1 MEKIK
6 FEDIQKFNDAVL
18 AIEEAKDSLTFTVKK
33 HKASVNPDFTKPYS
47 DYNEDALVIYADDFV
62 LKALNGASID
72 YESSKSFS
80 NWAERFDAI
89 GTLKKLVAESPIS
102 VDLGGGK
109 VVPLQ
114 SMIEEWYKSKTKQV
128 SSFMETGDSAFL
140 TSIETSEDFWWDADG
155 TNGTVREQAV
165 AAIKPLVLVL

>member
-18 AIEEAKDSLTFTVKK
+18 AIEEAKDSLTPTVKK
-33 HKASVNPDFTKPYS
+33 HKASANPDFTKPYTE
-47 DYNEDALVIYADDFV
+47 YNEDALVIYADDFV
-62 LKALNGASID
+62 LKVLSEASID
-72 YESSKSFS
+72 YESLESFS
-80 NWAERFDAI
+80 NWGERFDAI

-114 SMIEEWYKSKTKQV
+114 SMIEEWYVSKTTQV

-140 TSIETSEDFWWDADG
+140 KSIETSEDSWWDADG
-155 TNGTVREQAV
+155 SNGTVREQAV
-165 AAIKPLVLVL
+165 AIVKPLVIV

>member
-1 MEKIK
+1 MEKLK
-6 FEDIQKFNDAVL
+6 FKDIQKFNDAVL

-62 LKALNGASID
+62 LKALSKASID
-72 YESSKSFS
+72 YESSESFS
-80 NWAERFDAI
+80 NWGQRFDAI
-89 GTLKKLVAESPIS
+89 AYLKKLVAESPIS

-114 SMIEEWYKSKTKQV
+114 SMIEEWYTSKTKQV

-155 TNGTVREQAV
+155 SNGTVREQAV
-165 AAIKPLVLVL
+165 AIVEPLVIV